1 MYFIKMYS
9 ILFQT
14 SGKISECICGD
25 FILNYYIE
33 CDIISHGGNIKMGF
47 KKRAISDISKAEAE
61 TESQS
66 EIIISPNIKSNNS
79 GEQTD
84 LDAKS
89 AGYTSMQDYLH
100 DILMELREQN
110 IKQRT
115 IKRCLLFFTILTVI
129 LLIASIIL
137 YNRMVDIFDEFSSIF
152 ARY

>member
-1 MYFIKMYS
+1 
-9 ILFQT
+9 
-14 SGKISECICGD
+14 
-25 FILNYYIE
+25 
-33 CDIISHGGNIKMGF
+33 MGF
-47 KKRAISDISKAEAE
+47 KKRVISDISRAESE

-66 EIIISPNIKSNNS
+66 KIIISPSIKSNNS

>member
-1 MYFIKMYS
+1 
-9 ILFQT
+9 
-14 SGKISECICGD
+14 
-25 FILNYYIE
+25 
-33 CDIISHGGNIKMGF
+33 MGF
-47 KKRAISDISKAEAE
+47 KKHAVLDISQAVE

-89 AGYTSMQDYLH
+89 AGYTSMQDYLL

-110 IKQRT
+110 IKQQT
-115 IKRCLLFFTILTVI
+115 IKRCLLFFTILTII

-137 YNRMVDIFDEFSSIF
+137 YNRIADVIEKFSSIF
-152 ARY
+152 GRY